1 MSMGFCRSRISK
13 HHLHFST
20 QMQIKNI
27 HLTMGLLQ
35 IKVRFY
41 CLVAAQISCMCHGTY
56 TKRNIFFGWQVGIDG
71 AVPQRLRYAV
81 ETAGAIWW
89 APLCSRVASTE
100 AMLAECTA
108 ISVMCFGF
116 SMLWSLHYLVH
127 HVIQCLFVCLSAWFL
142 SKEERNQLLHA
153 LFGNV
158 AVSKLAPLKED
169 AWQTFFDNKKAAK
182 GSLTKPTSLNKQGQP
197 KKSKAIPDSKL
208 SVHSRVPWASLE
220 LVSEFTDGSS
230 TLPQLSKAIQNG
242 KGVVFCELNEMESM
256 LQLSSENALAIL
268 VPPKA
273 DRQRLPTG
281 FTGSGCNIV
290 VIAKQAGVEVLKHCI
305 LYQLGHVNASLGVR
319 TAEVELPVARTVEF
333 HAPVACEQESLALHK
348 ALSSPTAVD
357 EWSKCLS
364 QHFEV
369 QPVEVYGAVLPK
381 DPSRLA
387 TVKLR
392 IPADKA
398 EEFDK
403 KSGVGCIVVRRWIPK
418 GANPPKTPVVWLK
431 GSQATSCSQ
440 ALTCA
445 RRFEGFLGLVHKDG
459 KYGAKYQPE
468 HIKAARTALD
478 PGRFSSENLSLVPT
492 SSWAI
497 DGFPSGTDREQVR
510 SLLQAWGW
518 TTIPSHVVRST
529 WIVRADSSPPATR
542 CYASC
547 GPLLVRSLAPD
558 SVTLPVMTSAA
569 SGASV
574 VSAPVS
580 APVSVVKTDI
590 PLALQEEISKA
601 VAKNNA
607 ALTSELSTVKEQIAD
622 MKAEWSKQQDSMAK
636 NVEKVG
642 ACQEAT
648 AVQVQELRQD
658 MAKLDINAAVTNAL
672 SNALPAALGSVLPGL
687 LSSAESVVPSPLRKK
702 GKQGDDMD
710 DAVL

>member
-1 MSMGFCRSRISK
+1 M
-13 HHLHFST
+13 HF
-20 QMQIKNI
+20 IK
-27 HLTMGLLQ
+27 
-35 IKVRFY
+35 
-41 CLVAAQISCMCHGTY
+41 
-56 TKRNIFFGWQVGIDG
+56 
-71 AVPQRLRYAV
+71 
-81 ETAGAIWW
+81 
-89 APLCSRVASTE
+89 LCPV
-100 AMLAECTA
+100 L
-108 ISVMCFGF
+108 
-116 SMLWSLHYLVH
+116 
-127 HVIQCLFVCLSAWFL
+127 
-142 SKEERNQLLHA
+142 
-153 LFGNV
+153 
-158 AVSKLAPLKED
+158 
-169 AWQTFFDNKKAAK
+169 
-182 GSLTKPTSLNKQGQP
+182 
-197 KKSKAIPDSKL
+197 KL
-208 SVHSRVPWASLE
+208 SMNGVSACHSTS
-220 LVSEFTDGSS
+220 
-230 TLPQLSKAIQNG
+230 
-242 KGVVFCELNEMESM
+242 
-256 LQLSSENALAIL
+256 
-268 VPPKA
+268 
-273 DRQRLPTG
+273 
-281 FTGSGCNIV
+281 
-290 VIAKQAGVEVLKHCI
+290 
-305 LYQLGHVNASLGVR
+305 
-319 TAEVELPVARTVEF
+319 
-333 HAPVACEQESLALHK
+333 
-348 ALSSPTAVD
+348 
-357 EWSKCLS
+357 
-364 QHFEV
+364 EV

-381 DPSRLA
+381 DPSSLA

-398 EEFDK
+398 QEFDK

-440 ALTCA
+440 ALACA
-445 RRFEGFLGLVHKDG
+445 RRFEGFLGLVRKDG
-459 KYGAKYQPE
+459 KYGAKYQAE

-518 TTIPSHVVRST
+518 TTIPSHVIRST

-547 GPLLVRSLAPD
+547 GPLLVRSLALD

-569 SGASV
+569 SSAPV
-574 VSAPVS
+574 VLAPVS

-607 ALTSELSTVKEQIAD
+607 ALTSELTTVKEQIAD

-702 GKQGDDMD
+702 GKQGDDPEDM
-710 DAVL
+710 L

>member
-1 MSMGFCRSRISK
+1 MRP
-13 HHLHFST
+13 
-20 QMQIKNI
+20 
-27 HLTMGLLQ
+27 
-35 IKVRFY
+35 RF
-41 CLVAAQISCMCHGTY
+41 Q
-56 TKRNIFFGWQVGIDG
+56 KDDEEVGIDG

-81 ETAGAIWW
+81 GTAGAIWW
-89 APLCSRVASTE
+89 APLCSRVASKE

-116 SMLWSLHYLVH
+116 SLLWSLHYLVH
-127 HVIQCLFVCLSAWFL
+127 HVIQCLFMCLSAWFL

-169 AWQTFFDNKKAAK
+169 AWQTFFDNRKATK

-242 KGVVFCELNEMESM
+242 KGVVFCELHEMESM

-273 DRQRLPTG
+273 DQRFPTG

-305 LYQLGHVNASLGVR
+305 LYQLGHVDASLGVR

-333 HAPVACEQESLALHK
+333 HASVACEQESLALHK
-348 ALSSPTAVD
+348 ALSSPKAVD

-381 DPSRLA
+381 DPSSLA

-398 EEFDK
+398 QEFDK

-440 ALTCA
+440 ALACA
-445 RRFEGFLGLVHKDG
+445 RRFEGFLGLVRKDG
-459 KYGAKYQPE
+459 KYGAKYQAE

-478 PGRFSSENLSLVPT
+478 PGRFCCENLSLVPT

-518 TTIPSHVVRST
+518 TTIPSHVIRST

-547 GPLLVRSLAPD
+547 GPLLVRSLALD

-569 SGASV
+569 SSAPV
-574 VSAPVS
+574 VLAPVS

-607 ALTSELSTVKEQIAD
+607 ALTSELTTVKEQIAD

-702 GKQGDDMD
+702 GKEGDDPEDM
-710 DAVL
+710 L